1 MDFSQGNWRNRMTS
15 EESQKNEP
23 SKKKID
29 KVIVVEGRDD
39 TANLK
44 RFYEV
49 ETYETGGSSIDEYDL
64 ERLKRLHEK
73 RGIIIFTDPD
83 FQGERIRKIIMA
95 EIPTAEHAFIQRNEA
110 RPKHK
115 GSLGVEH
122 ASWTALE
129 EALSHVET
137 SVDLTEL
144 SNPILQSDL
153 IKFGLIL
160 KPDSRKRREFL
171 CEQLRIGYT
180 NGKQLLKR
188 LNMFAISQKEIEIVM
203 RNYPMLKKK

>member
-1 MDFSQGNWRNRMTS
+1 M
-15 EESQKNEP
+15 
-23 SKKKID
+23 KKKID

-39 TANLK
+39 TANLR

-49 ETYETGGSSIDEYDL
+49 ETYETGGSSIDAQDL

-73 RGIIIFTDPD
+73 RGIIVFTDPD

-95 EIPTAEHAFIQRNEA
+95 AIPTAQHAFIQRDEA
-110 RPKHK
+110 RPKSAK

-122 ASWTALE
+122 ADLTALE
-129 EALSHVET
+129 AALSHVET
-137 SVDLTEL
+137 SGNLTEL
-144 SNPILQSDL
+144 SKPILQSDL

-160 KPDSRKRREFL
+160 KSDSRKRREFL
-171 CEQLRIGYT
+171 CKQLRIGYA

-188 LNMFAISQKEIEIVM
+188 LNLFAISQNDISKIMEK
-203 RNYPMLKKK
+203 YPELEKK